1 MLLLKMAKHDQSKT
15 FLTLEKGFHASV
27 FDCSKSAQH
36 LYCVTLT
43 GGQQSH
49 TMVTQ

>member
-1 MLLLKMAKHDQSKT
+1 MAKHDQSNIF
-15 FLTLEKGFHASV
+15 FLTLEKKGFDRSV
-27 FDCSKSAQH
+27 FDESKSAQH